1 MPLCLDAHR
10 PYNNFP
16 VDFHILTCFTFLI
29 HTPAMSNDDGDT
41 EDLLAAGMAAGI
53 ASMIEEEKGEEMFH
67 YDYNDT
73 ESGAD
78 LVVQTNDD
86 VRFRVHSYYLKA
98 AR

>member
-10 PYNNFP
+10 PYNNIP
-16 VDFHILTCFTFLI
+16 IDSHILTCFTCFI
-29 HTPAMSNDDGDT
+29 HTPANEDGDT

-53 ASMIEEEKGEEMFH
+53 ASMLEEEKGEEMFH

-78 LVVQTNDD
+78 LVVQTNND
-86 VRFRVHSYYLKA
+86 VRFRVQSYYLKA

>member
-1 MPLCLDAHR
+1 
-10 PYNNFP
+10 
-16 VDFHILTCFTFLI
+16 
-29 HTPAMSNDDGDT
+29 MSNDDGDL
-41 EDLLAAGMAAGI
+41 EDRLAAGMAAGI

-78 LVVQTNDD
+78 LVVQTNND
-86 VRFRVHSYYLKA
+86 VRFRVQSYYLKA

>member
-1 MPLCLDAHR
+1 ML
-10 PYNNFP
+10 
-16 VDFHILTCFTFLI
+16 
-29 HTPAMSNDDGDT
+29 NDDGDT

-53 ASMIEEEKGEEMFH
+53 ASMIEEEKGEEMYH

-78 LVVQTNDD
+78 LVVQTNND
-86 VRFRVHSYYLKA
+86 VRFRVQSYYLKA